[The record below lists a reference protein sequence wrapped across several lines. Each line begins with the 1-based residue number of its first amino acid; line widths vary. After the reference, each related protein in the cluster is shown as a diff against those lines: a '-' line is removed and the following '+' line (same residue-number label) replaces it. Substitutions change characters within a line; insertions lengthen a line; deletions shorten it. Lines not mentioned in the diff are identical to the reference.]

1 MQIQKI
7 KIELLMVAEY
17 NPRVM
22 SEEELENLKESV
34 KSFDMVEPIIV
45 NKDMTVIGGHQRL
58 KVAKDLGWTEVPCI
72 IVDLDKRREKILN
85 LALNKIVGSWDEEK
99 LTALVREM
107 KDYPEIKLSGFDDY
121 ELEML
126 NVQYDLSYNN
136 EEIKSDE
143 ELKEL
148 FARNERVEITVEKPE
163 ISVKKKKVAFYVE
176 TFEQYKLIKETFK
189 TNREAELDIKKLI
202 ELIKK

>member
-148 FARNERVEITVEKPE
+148 FARNERVEIPVEKPE